1 MRIGNKI
8 YDRIRPEKIENIINN
23 LIKQRIEDGQ
33 LDEAP
38 ITLKDIKKIKEAFA
52 SILVGQHHKR
62 IRYPKQDE
70 MEENE

>member
-1 MRIGNKI
+1 
-8 YDRIRPEKIENIINN
+8 

-38 ITLKDIKKIKEAFA
+38 ITMQDIKKIKESFA
-52 SILVGQHHKR
+52 SILIGQHHKR
-62 IRYPKQDE
+62 IRYPKQNE